1 MKKTLYLFGIVL
13 LAISSCTQDVV
24 SEINKGRA
32 IDFKVVG
39 TKGPAISWTSDLD
52 HFYVTAIDAN
62 EDTYFENVGFARLGD
77 YFSSSPEEYYWPSDG
92 SELKFYAYSPMID
105 GITISSSTQ
114 KIEDFTPSAN
124 ISNHKDVVVA
134 TATGSIENETSG
146 VSMNFNHILSRI
158 HLAAMESNPEYDFS
172 VKAVK
177 IANVISSG
185 DFDITDTDSPWE
197 IGTEKTDYELSFNN
211 NVELNNSYIHLT
223 SKRTEENGLGND
235 SDDSDDAI
243 IIPQNLTPWDPI
255 NDPNNEEGGAYI
267 AIQIQIKSTVS
278 GDQIF
283 PDATAEYGWIAI
295 PMPTSSNNAYLQME
309 AGNIYKFYLDF
320 TNGAGYVEPDPNGS
334 LSSAVTVLGN
344 DIIFTLKVNPVELP
358 TAESA
363 TRKALEGEWLAKKV
377 EIYRYNNP
385 EDLNYENNER
395 YLYNT
400 ITDANELS
408 AWFNNNGFY
417 QFSVDNNYNIYM
429 TTSSGVSSKSSFTLD
444 EDGKKIYLECYKNQ
458 DGTFILI
465 PEVYNINEETKECII
480 YLYEENFYSDGTAR
494 AQYLY
499 YDKK

>member
-77 YFSSSPEEYYWPSDG
+77 YFSSNPEEYYWPSDG
-92 SELKFYAYSPMID
+92 SELKFYAYSPKID
-105 GITISSSTQ
+105 GITINNSTQ
-114 KIEDFTPSAN
+114 IIENFTPKAN

-158 HLAAMESNPEYDFS
+158 HLAAIESNPEYDFS

-185 DFDITDTDSPWE
+185 DFDITDNSWE
-197 IGTEKTDYELSFNN
+197 MGTEKTDYELSFNN

-223 SKRTEENGLGND
+223 SKRTTTDGLGND
-235 SDDSDDAI
+235 NDDSDDAI

-255 NDPNNEEGGAYI
+255 NDPNNKEGGAYI

-320 TNGAGYVEPDPNGS
+320 TNGAGYVEPDPDNLS
-334 LSSAVTVLGN
+334 SSAVTVLGN
-344 DIIFTLKVNPVELP
+344 DIFFTLKVNPVELP

-363 TRKALEGEWLAKKV
+363 TRKALEGEWLAQKV
-377 EIYRYNNP
+377 ECKYKYP
-385 EDLNYENNER
+385 EDYDYSNGTYTDYTREGEKEMIE
-395 YLYNT
+395 YL
-400 ITDANELS
+400 
-408 AWFNNNGFY
+408 NNNGFY
-417 QFSVDNNYNIYM
+417 NFSVDNDYNLYM
-429 TTSSGVSSKSSFTLD
+429 KTPSGISTKTSFTVD
-444 EDGKKIYLECYKNQ
+444 EDGKKIYLECYRKA
-458 DGTFILI
+458 DGTFEFI
-465 PEVYNINEETKECII
+465 PEVYSISEDGKKCII
-480 YLYEENFYSDGTAR
+480 LAYDKSYAHGVVRE
-494 AQYLY
+494 QYIY
-499 YDKK
+499 YDKN